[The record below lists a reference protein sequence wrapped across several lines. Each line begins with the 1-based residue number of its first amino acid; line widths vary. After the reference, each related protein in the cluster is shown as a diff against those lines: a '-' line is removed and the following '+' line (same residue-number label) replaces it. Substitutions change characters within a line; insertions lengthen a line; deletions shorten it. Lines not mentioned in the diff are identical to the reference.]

1 YRSAHKQRQPAKCLF
16 ILGNTAQWE
25 LRPSTDLLPHPRSL
39 KSGKYIQYSR
49 TFQTFAWGKIS
60 RRKLLPHYTVLP

>member
-1 YRSAHKQRQPAKCLF
+1 
-16 ILGNTAQWE
+16 

-60 RRKLLPHYTVLP
+60 RRKLLPHYAVLPLHFSGAYGRMIQ